1 MKAIG
6 ISAILGVI
14 LGLGL
19 ISIFEFQSR
28 TSEFVILSLSVVV
41 AGSIGSALARFFKS
55 PAQTEKPAEPG
66 NA

>member
-1 MKAIG
+1 MKTLG

-19 ISIFEFQSR
+19 ISVFEFQSR

-41 AGSIGSALARFFKS
+41 AGSIGTALARIFKS
-55 PAQTEKPAEPG
+55 SAPHDKPAEPG